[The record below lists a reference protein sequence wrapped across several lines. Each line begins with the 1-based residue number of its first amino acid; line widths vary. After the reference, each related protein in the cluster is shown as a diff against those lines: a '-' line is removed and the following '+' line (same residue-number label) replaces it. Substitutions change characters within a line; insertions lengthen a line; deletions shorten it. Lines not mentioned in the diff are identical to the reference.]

1 MIILA
6 SKIQIMDECYRS
18 YQKSQSENVYPF
30 VKMLLNVGFLNEER
44 KLKLFDIDE
53 RVSSFE
59 VVNLNLNHEPIV
71 LTRMAL
77 YGIDLIIKEASDLRI
92 NPRN

>member
-1 MIILA
+1 
-6 SKIQIMDECYRS
+6 MDECYRS
-18 YQKSQSENVYPF
+18 YKKSQSENVYPF